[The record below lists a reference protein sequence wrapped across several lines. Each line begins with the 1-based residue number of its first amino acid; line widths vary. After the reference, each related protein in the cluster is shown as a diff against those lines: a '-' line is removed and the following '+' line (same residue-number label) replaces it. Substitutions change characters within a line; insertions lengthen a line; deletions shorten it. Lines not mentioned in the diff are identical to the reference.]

1 MSASEQIPSINFVNR
16 HQKAFEFEIVSNR
29 EILEYDLPTDYNP
42 FRPHRLRYYA
52 LLFIMEGEG
61 QHYID
66 FNSYQYQK
74 GSIIFISKE
83 QVHAFEKNIHREASF
98 LLFTQRF
105 LEKSSIAS
113 NLLQQLS
120 LYNYHLYPPVLQLS
134 ETDFPLFS
142 DLIMRIKAEYHG
154 ADDLFTEEIIQSSLK
169 ILLCMAE
176 RIRKQKRKTEI
187 PTRYQEEF
195 IQFQRLLDQH
205 LLDSRMVH
213 FYAEKMNISTKK
225 LNRIVQEIMNQ
236 PVKSYINEMLIIEM
250 KRLLMNTNFSIK
262 EIAYKTGFEDPT
274 NFAKYFK
281 KLAGQTPA
289 SFRKS
294 Y

>member
-1 MSASEQIPSINFVNR
+1 MSTDEQIPSINFVNR
-16 HQKAFEFEIVSNR
+16 HQKTFEFEIISNR
-29 EILEYDLPTDYNP
+29 EILEYNIPKEYNP
-42 FRPHRLRYYA
+42 FRPHRLRFYA

-66 FNSYQYQK
+66 FKSYQYQK

-105 LEKSSIAS
+105 LEKSSLAS

-120 LYNYHLYPPVLQLS
+120 LYNYHLYPPVLQLN
-134 ETDFPLFS
+134 ETDFPLVS
-142 DLIMRIKAEYHG
+142 DLILRIKAEYYG
-154 ADDLFTEEIIQSSLK
+154 TDDLFTEEIIQSSLK

-176 RIRKQKRKTEI
+176 RIRKQKRKTEV

-195 IQFQRLLDQH
+195 IHFQRLLDQH

-250 KRLLMNTNFSIK
+250 KRLLMNTNFNIK